1 MNRLMKFAA
10 VIAILSGVLFCAGCG
25 KTVAWMND
33 KGPHDAGEMHDPSR
47 GYVFTFAET
56 NTVEIGIRSDGVV
69 VWRKSK

>member
-1 MNRLMKFAA
+1 MKMRSRFAA
-10 VIAILSGVLFCAGCG
+10 GIAVLSGVLFCAGCS

-33 KGPHDAGEMHDPSR
+33 KGPHDPGGEC
-47 GYVFTFAET
+47 VFTFAET